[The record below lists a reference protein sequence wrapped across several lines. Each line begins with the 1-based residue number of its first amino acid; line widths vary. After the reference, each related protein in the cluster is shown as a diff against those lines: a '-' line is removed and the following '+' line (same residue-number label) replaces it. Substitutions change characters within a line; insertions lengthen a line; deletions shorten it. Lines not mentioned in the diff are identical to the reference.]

1 MYKIIAKHKLLS
13 LHFMVLILG
22 FTGIFGKL
30 ISLNTIELVWYRM
43 LIAFITLLTFLAFK
57 KELTKIKKKDFFG
70 LLFVGSLVA
79 VHWFFFFE
87 SIKVSNVSVAVVC
100 LSTASFFSAMI
111 EPLFLKRKPKLY
123 EYILGIVVF
132 VTLFLMLEAETKYTM
147 GYIYGIIASFL
158 GTLFTL
164 YNAKYINRLEASKI
178 TMVEMLAGV
187 IIFSILML
195 INKEIGIN
203 NLKININDFVY
214 LLLLGTICTAAV
226 FVWMVE
232 IMKYISP
239 YSLIMA
245 INLEPIYSI
254 VLALIIFSESEH
266 MNLSFYIG
274 ASVIIL
280 VVFLESYLKN
290 KIKL

>member
-1 MYKIIAKHKLLS
+1 
-13 LHFMVLILG
+13 MVLILG

-43 LIAFITLLTFLAFK
+43 LIAFITLFTFLAFK
-57 KELTKIKKKDFFG
+57 KELTKIKKKDIFG

-147 GYIYGIIASFL
+147 GYVYGIIASFL

-164 YNAKYINRLEASKI
+164 YNAKYISRLEASKI

-195 INKEIGIN
+195 LNKEIGIN
-203 NLKININDFVY
+203 NLKIDINDFVY

-280 VVFLESYLKN
+280 VDW
-290 KIKL
+290 KLPRSQWLRC

>member
-1 MYKIIAKHKLLS
+1 
-13 LHFMVLILG
+13 MVLILG

-43 LIAFITLLTFLAFK
+43 LIAFITLFTFLVFK

-147 GYIYGIIASFL
+147 GYVYGIIASFL

-178 TMVEMLAGV
+178 TMVEMLAGI

-195 INKEIGIN
+195 INKEIGIS

-214 LLLLGTICTAAV
+214 LFLLGTICTAAV

-290 KIKL
+290 KIKS

>member
-1 MYKIIAKHKLLS
+1 
-13 LHFMVLILG
+13 MVLILG

-43 LIAFITLLTFLAFK
+43 LIAFVTLFTFLVFK

-147 GYIYGIIASFL
+147 GYVYGIIASFL

-195 INKEIGIN
+195 LNKEIGIN
-203 NLKININDFVY
+203 NLKIDINDFVY

-290 KIKL
+290 KIKS

>member
-1 MYKIIAKHKLLS
+1 
-13 LHFMVLILG
+13 MVLILG

-43 LIAFITLLTFLAFK
+43 LIAFITLFTFLAFK
-57 KELTKIKKKDFFG
+57 KELAKIKKKDFFG

-111 EPLFLKRKPKLY
+111 EPFFLKRKPKLY

-147 GYIYGIIASFL
+147 GYIFGIIASFL

-195 INKEIGIN
+195 INK
-203 NLKININDFVY
+203 
-214 LLLLGTICTAAV
+214 
-226 FVWMVE
+226 
-232 IMKYISP
+232 
-239 YSLIMA
+239 
-245 INLEPIYSI
+245 
-254 VLALIIFSESEH
+254 
-266 MNLSFYIG
+266 
-274 ASVIIL
+274 
-280 VVFLESYLKN
+280 
-290 KIKL
+290 

>member
-1 MYKIIAKHKLLS
+1 
-13 LHFMVLILG
+13 MVLILG

-30 ISLNTIELVWYRM
+30 ISLNTLELVWYRM
-43 LIAFITLLTFLAFK
+43 LIAFITLFTFLAFK

-111 EPLFLKRKPKLY
+111 EPFFLKRKPKLY

-187 IIFSILML
+187 VIFSILML
-195 INKEIGIN
+195 INKEIGIS

-214 LLLLGTICTAAV
+214 LFLLGTICTAAV

-290 KIKL
+290 KIKS

>member
-1 MYKIIAKHKLLS
+1 
-13 LHFMVLILG
+13 MVLILG

-43 LIAFITLLTFLAFK
+43 LIAFITLFTFLVFK

-70 LLFVGSLVA
+70 LLFVGSLVG

-87 SIKVSNVSVAVVC
+87 YIKVSNVSVAVVC

-147 GYIYGIIASFL
+147 GYVYGIIASFL

-187 IIFSILML
+187 IILSILML
-195 INKEIGIN
+195 INKEIGIS

-214 LLLLGTICTAAV
+214 LFLLGTICTAAV

-290 KIKL
+290 KIKS

>member
-43 LIAFITLLTFLAFK
+43 LIAFITLFTFLAFK

-111 EPLFLKRKPKLY
+111 EPFFLKRKPKLY

-187 IIFSILML
+187 IIFSMLML
-195 INKEIGIN
+195 INKEIGIS
-203 NLKININDFVY
+203 NLKININDFLY
-214 LLLLGTICTAAV
+214 LFLLGTICTAAV

-290 KIKL
+290 KIKS

>member
-1 MYKIIAKHKLLS
+1 
-13 LHFMVLILG
+13 MVLILG

-111 EPLFLKRKPKLY
+111 EPFFLKRKPKLY

-195 INKEIGIN
+195 INKEIGIS

-214 LLLLGTICTAAV
+214 LFLLGTICTAAV

-266 MNLSFYIG
+266 MNLSFYVG

-290 KIKL
+290 KIKS

>member
-1 MYKIIAKHKLLS
+1 
-13 LHFMVLILG
+13 MVLILG

-43 LIAFITLLTFLAFK
+43 LIAFVTLFTFLVFK

-111 EPLFLKRKPKLY
+111 EPLFLNRKPKLY
-123 EYILGIVVF
+123 EYILGVVVF

-147 GYIYGIIASFL
+147 GYVYGIIASFL

-195 INKEIGIN
+195 LNKEIGIN
-203 NLKININDFVY
+203 NLKIDINDFVY

-290 KIKL
+290 KIKS

>member
-43 LIAFITLLTFLAFK
+43 LIAFVTLFTFLVFK

-147 GYIYGIIASFL
+147 GYVYGIIASFI

-195 INKEIGIN
+195 LNKEIGIN
-203 NLKININDFVY
+203 NLKIDINDFVY

-274 ASVIIL
+274 ASVIVL

-290 KIKL
+290 KIKS

>member
-1 MYKIIAKHKLLS
+1 
-13 LHFMVLILG
+13 MVLILG

-30 ISLNTIELVWYRM
+30 VSLNTIELVWYRM
-43 LIAFITLLTFLAFK
+43 LIAFITLFTFLVFK

-147 GYIYGIIASFL
+147 GYVYGIIASFL

-195 INKEIGIN
+195 LNKEIGIN
-203 NLKININDFVY
+203 NLKIDINDFVY

-290 KIKL
+290 KIKS

>member
-22 FTGIFGKL
+22 FTGVFGKL

-43 LIAFITLLTFLAFK
+43 LIAFVTLFTFLVFK

-147 GYIYGIIASFL
+147 GYVYGIIASFL

-195 INKEIGIN
+195 LNKEIGIN
-203 NLKININDFVY
+203 NLKIDINDFVY

-290 KIKL
+290 KINS

>member
-1 MYKIIAKHKLLS
+1 
-13 LHFMVLILG
+13 MVLILG

-43 LIAFITLLTFLAFK
+43 LIAFITLFTFLAFK
-57 KELTKIKKKDFFG
+57 KELTKIKKKEFFG

-111 EPLFLKRKPKLY
+111 EPFFLKRKPKLY

-195 INKEIGIN
+195 INKEIGIS

-214 LLLLGTICTAAV
+214 LFLLGTICTAAV

-290 KIKL
+290 KIKS

>member
-1 MYKIIAKHKLLS
+1 
-13 LHFMVLILG
+13 MVLILG

-57 KELTKIKKKDFFG
+57 KEITKIKKKDFFG

-111 EPLFLKRKPKLY
+111 EPFFLKRKPKLY

-195 INKEIGIN
+195 INKEIGIS

-214 LLLLGTICTAAV
+214 LFLLGTICTAAV

-290 KIKL
+290 KIKS

>member
-1 MYKIIAKHKLLS
+1 
-13 LHFMVLILG
+13 MVLILG

-43 LIAFITLLTFLAFK
+43 LIAFITLFTFLAFK

-111 EPLFLKRKPKLY
+111 EPFFLKRKPKLY

-195 INKEIGIN
+195 INKEIGIS
-203 NLKININDFVY
+203 NLKININDFLY
-214 LLLLGTICTAAV
+214 LFLLGTICTAAV

-266 MNLSFYIG
+266 MNLSFYVG

-290 KIKL
+290 KIKS

>member
-1 MYKIIAKHKLLS
+1 
-13 LHFMVLILG
+13 MVLILG

-43 LIAFITLLTFLAFK
+43 LIAFITLFTFLVFK

-111 EPLFLKRKPKLY
+111 EPFFLKRKPKLY

-147 GYIYGIIASFL
+147 GYVYGIIASFL

-195 INKEIGIN
+195 LNKEIGIN
-203 NLKININDFVY
+203 NLKIDINDFVY

-254 VLALIIFSESEH
+254 LLALLIFSESEH
-266 MNLSFYIG
+266 MNLSFYVG

-290 KIKL
+290 KIKS

>member
-1 MYKIIAKHKLLS
+1 
-13 LHFMVLILG
+13 MVLILG

-43 LIAFITLLTFLAFK
+43 LIAFITLFTFLVFK

-111 EPLFLKRKPKLY
+111 EPFFLKRKPKLY

-147 GYIYGIIASFL
+147 GYVYGIIASFL

-195 INKEIGIN
+195 LNKEIGIN
-203 NLKININDFVY
+203 NLKIDINDFVY

-290 KIKL
+290 KINS

>member
-1 MYKIIAKHKLLS
+1 
-13 LHFMVLILG
+13 MVLILG

-43 LIAFITLLTFLAFK
+43 LIAFITLFTFLAFK

-111 EPLFLKRKPKLY
+111 EPFFLKRKPKLY
-123 EYILGIVVF
+123 EYLLAIVVF

-187 IIFSILML
+187 IIFSMLML
-195 INKEIGIN
+195 INKEIGIS

-214 LLLLGTICTAAV
+214 LFLLGTICTAAV

-290 KIKL
+290 KIKS

>member
-1 MYKIIAKHKLLS
+1 M
-13 LHFMVLILG
+13 ILG

-43 LIAFITLLTFLAFK
+43 LIAFITLFTFLVFK

-123 EYILGIVVF
+123 EYVLGIVVF

-147 GYIYGIIASFL
+147 GYVYGIIASFL

-164 YNAKYINRLEASKI
+164 YNAKYVNKLEASKI

-195 INKEIGIN
+195 LNEEIGIN

-214 LLLLGTICTAAV
+214 LFLLGTICTAAV

-232 IMKYISP
+232 LMKYISP

-274 ASVIIL
+274 ASIIIL

-290 KIKL
+290 KIKS

>member
-1 MYKIIAKHKLLS
+1 
-13 LHFMVLILG
+13 MVLILG

-43 LIAFITLLTFLAFK
+43 LIAFVTLFTFLVFK

-147 GYIYGIIASFL
+147 GYVYGIIASFL

-195 INKEIGIN
+195 LNKEISIN
-203 NLKININDFVY
+203 NLKIDINDFVY

-290 KIKL
+290 KIKS

>member
-1 MYKIIAKHKLLS
+1 
-13 LHFMVLILG
+13 MVLILG

-43 LIAFITLLTFLAFK
+43 LIAFITLFTFLAFK

-111 EPLFLKRKPKLY
+111 EPFFLKRKPKLY

-164 YNAKYINRLEASKI
+164 YNAKYINRLKASKI

-187 IIFSILML
+187 IIFSMLML
-195 INKEIGIN
+195 INKEIGIS

-214 LLLLGTICTAAV
+214 LFLLGTICTAAV

-290 KIKL
+290 KIKS

>member
-1 MYKIIAKHKLLS
+1 
-13 LHFMVLILG
+13 MVLILG

-43 LIAFITLLTFLAFK
+43 LIAFITLFTFLAFK

-123 EYILGIVVF
+123 EYVLAIVVF

-195 INKEIGIN
+195 INKEIGIS

-214 LLLLGTICTAAV
+214 LFLLGTICTAAV

-290 KIKL
+290 KIKS

>member
-1 MYKIIAKHKLLS
+1 
-13 LHFMVLILG
+13 MVLILG
-22 FTGIFGKL
+22 FTGVFGKL

-43 LIAFITLLTFLAFK
+43 LIAFVTLFTFLVFK

-147 GYIYGIIASFL
+147 GYVYGIIASFL

-195 INKEIGIN
+195 LNKEIGIN
-203 NLKININDFVY
+203 NLKIDINDFVY

-290 KIKL
+290 KINS

>member
-1 MYKIIAKHKLLS
+1 
-13 LHFMVLILG
+13 
-22 FTGIFGKL
+22 
-30 ISLNTIELVWYRM
+30 
-43 LIAFITLLTFLAFK
+43 
-57 KELTKIKKKDFFG
+57 
-70 LLFVGSLVA
+70 
-79 VHWFFFFE
+79 
-87 SIKVSNVSVAVVC
+87 
-100 LSTASFFSAMI
+100 MI

-147 GYIYGIIASFL
+147 GYVYGIIASFL

-195 INKEIGIN
+195 LNKEISIN
-203 NLKININDFVY
+203 NLKIDINDFVY

-245 INLEPIYSI
+245 INLEPIYLS
-254 VLALIIFSESEH
+254 LIHI
-266 MNLSFYIG
+266 
-274 ASVIIL
+274 
-280 VVFLESYLKN
+280 
-290 KIKL
+290 

>member
-1 MYKIIAKHKLLS
+1 
-13 LHFMVLILG
+13 MVLILG

-43 LIAFITLLTFLAFK
+43 LIAFITLFTFLVFK

-111 EPLFLKRKPKLY
+111 EPFFLKRKPKLY

-195 INKEIGIN
+195 INKEIGIS

-214 LLLLGTICTAAV
+214 LFLLGTICTAAV

-266 MNLSFYIG
+266 MNLPFYIG

-290 KIKL
+290 KIKS

>member
-1 MYKIIAKHKLLS
+1 
-13 LHFMVLILG
+13 MVLILG

-43 LIAFITLLTFLAFK
+43 LIAFITLFTFLAFK

-132 VTLFLMLEAETKYTM
+132 VTLFLMLDAETKYTM

-195 INKEIGIN
+195 INKEIGIS

-214 LLLLGTICTAAV
+214 LFLLGTICTAAV

-290 KIKL
+290 KIKS

>member
-1 MYKIIAKHKLLS
+1 
-13 LHFMVLILG
+13 MVLILG

-43 LIAFITLLTFLAFK
+43 LIAFITLFTFLAFK

-111 EPLFLKRKPKLY
+111 EPFFLKRKPKLY

-195 INKEIGIN
+195 INKEIGIS
-203 NLKININDFVY
+203 NLKININDFLY
-214 LLLLGTICTAAV
+214 LFLLGTICTAAV

-290 KIKL
+290 KIKS

>member
-1 MYKIIAKHKLLS
+1 
-13 LHFMVLILG
+13 MVLILG

-43 LIAFITLLTFLAFK
+43 LIAFVTLSTFLVFK

-111 EPLFLKRKPKLY
+111 EPFFLKRKPKLY

-147 GYIYGIIASFL
+147 GYVYGIIASFL

-195 INKEIGIN
+195 LNKEIGIN
-203 NLKININDFVY
+203 NLKIDINDFVY

-290 KIKL
+290 KIKS

>member
-1 MYKIIAKHKLLS
+1 
-13 LHFMVLILG
+13 MVLILG

-43 LIAFITLLTFLAFK
+43 LIAFVTLFTFLVFK

-147 GYIYGIIASFL
+147 GYVYGIIASFL

-164 YNAKYINRLEASKI
+164 YNAKYINRLEACKI

-195 INKEIGIN
+195 LNKEIGIN
-203 NLKININDFVY
+203 NLKIDINDFVY

-290 KIKL
+290 KIKS

>member
-1 MYKIIAKHKLLS
+1 
-13 LHFMVLILG
+13 MVLILG

-43 LIAFITLLTFLAFK
+43 LIAFITLFTFLVFK

-111 EPLFLKRKPKLY
+111 EPFFLKRKPKLY

-195 INKEIGIN
+195 INKEIGIT

-214 LLLLGTICTAAV
+214 LFLLGTICTAAV

-290 KIKL
+290 KIKS

>member
-1 MYKIIAKHKLLS
+1 
-13 LHFMVLILG
+13 MVLILG

-43 LIAFITLLTFLAFK
+43 LIAFITLFTFLVFK

-100 LSTASFFSAMI
+100 LSTSFFFSAMI
-111 EPLFLKRKPKLY
+111 EPFFLKRKPKLY

-147 GYIYGIIASFL
+147 GYVYGIIASFL

-195 INKEIGIN
+195 LNKEIGIN
-203 NLKININDFVY
+203 NLKIDINDFVY

-290 KIKL
+290 KIKS

>member
-1 MYKIIAKHKLLS
+1 
-13 LHFMVLILG
+13 MVLILG

-43 LIAFITLLTFLAFK
+43 LIAFITLFTFLVFK

-111 EPLFLKRKPKLY
+111 EPFFLKRKPKLY

-164 YNAKYINRLEASKI
+164 YNAKYISRLEASKI

-195 INKEIGIN
+195 LNKEIGIN
-203 NLKININDFVY
+203 NLKIDINDFVY

-254 VLALIIFSESEH
+254 VLALIIFAESEH

-290 KIKL
+290 KIKS

>member
-1 MYKIIAKHKLLS
+1 
-13 LHFMVLILG
+13 MVLILG

-43 LIAFITLLTFLAFK
+43 LIAFITLFTFLVFK

-178 TMVEMLAGV
+178 TMVEMLAGI

-195 INKEIGIN
+195 INKEIGIS

-214 LLLLGTICTAAV
+214 LFLLGTICTAAV

-290 KIKL
+290 KIKS

>member
-1 MYKIIAKHKLLS
+1 
-13 LHFMVLILG
+13 MVLILG

-43 LIAFITLLTFLAFK
+43 LIAFITLFTFLAFK

-111 EPLFLKRKPKLY
+111 EPFFLKRKPKLY

-187 IIFSILML
+187 VIFSILML
-195 INKEIGIN
+195 INKEIGIS

-214 LLLLGTICTAAV
+214 LFLLGTICTAAV

-290 KIKL
+290 KIKS

>member
-1 MYKIIAKHKLLS
+1 
-13 LHFMVLILG
+13 MVLILG

-43 LIAFITLLTFLAFK
+43 LIAFITLFTFLAFK

-111 EPLFLKRKPKLY
+111 EPFFLKRKPKLY

-147 GYIYGIIASFL
+147 GYVYGIIASFL

-195 INKEIGIN
+195 INKEIGIS
-203 NLKININDFVY
+203 NLKININDFLY
-214 LLLLGTICTAAV
+214 LFLLGTICTAAV

-290 KIKL
+290 KIKS

>member
-1 MYKIIAKHKLLS
+1 
-13 LHFMVLILG
+13 MVLILG

-43 LIAFITLLTFLAFK
+43 LIAFITLFTFLAFK

-111 EPLFLKRKPKLY
+111 EPFFLKRKPKLY
-123 EYILGIVVF
+123 EYILAIVVF

-147 GYIYGIIASFL
+147 GYVYGIIASFL

-195 INKEIGIN
+195 INKEIGIS

-214 LLLLGTICTAAV
+214 LFLLGTICTAAV

-290 KIKL
+290 KIKS

>member
-1 MYKIIAKHKLLS
+1 
-13 LHFMVLILG
+13 MVLILG

-43 LIAFITLLTFLAFK
+43 LIAFITLFTFLAFK

-111 EPLFLKRKPKLY
+111 EPFFLKRKPKLY

-164 YNAKYINRLEASKI
+164 YNAKYINRLEASKF

-195 INKEIGIN
+195 INKEIGIT

-214 LLLLGTICTAAV
+214 LFLLGTICTAAV

-290 KIKL
+290 KIKS

>member
-43 LIAFITLLTFLAFK
+43 LIAFITLFTFLVFK

-147 GYIYGIIASFL
+147 GYVYGIIASFL

-195 INKEIGIN
+195 LNKEIGIN
-203 NLKININDFVY
+203 NLKIDINDFVY

-290 KIKL
+290 KINS

>member
-1 MYKIIAKHKLLS
+1 
-13 LHFMVLILG
+13 MVLILG

-43 LIAFITLLTFLAFK
+43 LIAFITLFTFLAFK

-111 EPLFLKRKPKLY
+111 EPFFLKRKPKLY

-147 GYIYGIIASFL
+147 GYVYGIIASFL

-195 INKEIGIN
+195 INKEIGIS

-214 LLLLGTICTAAV
+214 LFLLGTICTAAV

-290 KIKL
+290 KIKS